1 MFPQATAAA
10 GAPTPISKCCDIRK
24 EALDVR
30 GADWARRIATS
41 MMSMAIFLD
50 TTVRA
55 RADEPCAR
63 VETPTELSAAWAG
76 AVVDLRRQIAQL
88 PASDCLS
95 LTLSLEPLQRGMRIV
110 AMTRDR
116 RTTARTVERSESLV
130 GVALGLLMTIP
141 GEPSPTPQVFFTP
154 PASLSGGPR
163 AGLPGTAPAI
173 ATGARKTA
181 LWAGLS
187 GGIRLTAPTL
197 LTVLDIEARADIL
210 FEDWFLLVTVQSAL
224 LSCLGQQ
231 GVDCDVYNDV
241 SVGAG
246 VGRRFPSGGPA
257 LDVAFEP
264 SLVVMHLEYDGS
276 SGGDA
281 QTVRD
286 TEVVLRLDVSA
297 RLAVPLDRHW
307 FLTVTLDGGLAPS
320 QLATPTRLELPVGA
334 APGVKA
340 PLFPAWSGGV
350 RLGASGALL

>member
-1 MFPQATAAA
+1 
-10 GAPTPISKCCDIRK
+10 
-24 EALDVR
+24 
-30 GADWARRIATS
+30 

-63 VETPTELSAAWAG
+63 VEAPKELSPAWAG
-76 AVVDLRRQIAQL
+76 AVADLRRQILQL

-110 AMTRDR
+110 AMTSDGRS
-116 RTTARTVERSESLV
+116 TERTVERSESLV
-130 GVALGLLMTIP
+130 AIGLGLLMTIP
-141 GEPSPTPQVFFTP
+141 GEPSATPQVVVTP
-154 PASLSGGPR
+154 PASVSGGPQ
-163 AGLPGTAPAI
+163 AGLPGMAPAI
-173 ATGARKTA
+173 ATGARTTA
-181 LWAGLS
+181 LWAGIS

-210 FEDWFLLVTVQSAL
+210 FDHWFMLVTVQSAL

-241 SVGAG
+241 SAGAG
-246 VGRRFPSGGPA
+246 VGRRFPLDGPA

-264 SLVVMHLEYDGS
+264 SLVVMHLEYDGT
-276 SGGDA
+276 SGGDG
-281 QTVRD
+281 QTARD

-307 FLTVTLDGGLAPS
+307 FLTVTFDGGLAPS
-320 QLATPTRLELPVGA
+320 MLATPTRLELPVGA

-350 RLGASGALL
+350 RLGAAGALL